1 MLEVASQKG
10 LYQPRQINT
19 SGLTALDMPFYASR
33 RDLVRYLLNMILKPD
48 QNCRYNWFIW
58 GICLI
63 ATVICHNGVQ
73 CCITL

>member
-1 MLEVASQKG
+1 MSEVASRIG
-10 LYQPRQINT
+10 LYQPSQINT
-19 SGLTALDMPFYASR
+19 PGLTAPDMPFYASR
-33 RDLVRYLLNMILKPD
+33 IGLVRYLLNMILKPD

-63 ATVICHNGVQ
+63 PTVICHNGVQ